1 MKRPEITPEIKR
13 DLQIIKLRNVLD
25 PKRFYKKDDSK
36 ELPKYFE
43 VNFIFILILC

>member
-1 MKRPEITPEIKR
+1 MKKPEITPEIKR

-36 ELPKYFE
+36 GLPKYFE
-43 VNFIFILILC
+43 VNFNFLVLL